1 MFSDCSAP
9 IADVETM
16 LAELARNIAGQA
28 DNLAEILSLG
38 QSIKDEE
45 DAGSLAKTGA
55 QILRLVDPFLESLV
69 PPQVRK
75 TQETKHDAR
84 KLEFQISS
92 CAGSSSSQ
100 MLISLSGMAS
110 QLDTIAASEADQAR
124 ASDLHQTATSLQIA
138 AWALSTLQQSVHGF
152 YGAVSA
158 RQNSKMHHLWR
169 LW

>member
-1 MFSDCSAP
+1 MIVFSDCSAP

-75 TQETKHDAR
+75 TR
-84 KLEFQISS
+84 KQNKQKSLNFR
-92 CAGSSSSQ
+92 SQ
-100 MLISLSGMAS
+100 
-110 QLDTIAASEADQAR
+110 AAPAPAR
-124 ASDLHQTATSLQIA
+124 A
-138 AWALSTLQQSVHGF
+138 
-152 YGAVSA
+152 
-158 RQNSKMHHLWR
+158 RC
-169 LW
+169 

>member
-1 MFSDCSAP
+1 MLNYFQSDVIVFSDCSAP

-69 PPQVRK
+69 PPQVK
-75 TQETKHDAR
+75 KSKEQNKQER
-84 KLEFQISS
+84 
-92 CAGSSSSQ
+92 
-100 MLISLSGMAS
+100 
-110 QLDTIAASEADQAR
+110 
-124 ASDLHQTATSLQIA
+124 
-138 AWALSTLQQSVHGF
+138 
-152 YGAVSA
+152 
-158 RQNSKMHHLWR
+158 
-169 LW
+169 